1 MKSTRPLNNSAWN
14 QEILDESVT
23 KKETL
28 GCLRITEDGRKFRYA
43 KAGEALS
50 PGKMGQLV
58 DAEANHI
65 KQAAPV
71 AAIGAVRIGLTVG
84 NTAVTADQ
92 YADGMLQVYDGTTT
106 GLGMQYEIES
116 NTACAGNGVTYV
128 TLKQPLK
135 YALTA
140 ADTYSLIVNPWS
152 SVTQNASLVHGSGG
166 VVPRPVTSAYY
177 FWLQTGGLACCLNGG
192 GSALGAGLVVSGTEG
207 ALKTQPDGAL
217 DSAPVA
223 YAVAFAGVDTKYN
236 PVMLTID

>member
-28 GCLRITEDGRKFRYA
+28 GALRITEDGRKFRYS

-50 PGKMGQLV
+50 PGKMGQLAAAV
-58 DAEANHI
+58 ANHI
-65 KQAAPV
+65 KQTAPV
-71 AAIGAVRIGLTVG
+71 AAIGASRIGLAVG
-84 NTAVTADQ
+84 ATAVTADQ
-92 YADGMLQVYDGTTT
+92 YADGFLQVYDGTST

-116 NTACAGNGVTYV
+116 NTACDGSGTTYV

-140 ADTYSLIVNPWS
+140 ADTYSLIPNPWS
-152 SVTQNASLVHGSGG
+152 SITQNASLAQGQGG

-177 FWLQTGGLACCLNGG
+177 FWLQTGGVACCLNGG
-192 GSALGAGLVVSGTEG
+192 GTALGSALVTSATEG
-207 ALKTQPDGAL
+207 ALKTMAAY
-217 DSAPVA
+217 DSGVA
-223 YAVAFAGVDTKYN
+223 GYCMAFAGVDTKYN